1 MFTQHQVAKILVAEN
16 QSLWQE
22 LSFFKF
28 QFVRRTKDFVQIE
41 NQGLGKEDTGLP
53 TKDDTSKMIVRN
65 LASNI
70 IEIQRIEIARY
81 SNIRWISLHSEFLE
95 GQNWFI
101 FVLNHLVHFLT
112 FRVPCRPKLVY
123 ICSFSHFLTFRQASN
138 RADAELQPSSVRGGE
153 DFTCTCTC
161 T

>member
-81 SNIRWISLHSEFLE
+81 SNIRWISLHSDKLQI
-95 GQNWFI
+95 GQT
-101 FVLNHLVHFLT
+101 LNSNLRVCEVGKTSHVHD
-112 FRVPCRPKLVY
+112 
-123 ICSFSHFLTFRQASN
+123 HFFNNFQLH
-138 RADAELQPSSVRGGE
+138 
-153 DFTCTCTC
+153 
-161 T
+161 